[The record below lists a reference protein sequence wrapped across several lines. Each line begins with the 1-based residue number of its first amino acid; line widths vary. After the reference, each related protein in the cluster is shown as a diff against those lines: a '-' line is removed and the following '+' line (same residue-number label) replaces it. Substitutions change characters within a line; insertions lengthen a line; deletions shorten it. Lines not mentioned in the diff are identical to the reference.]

1 VAGAWRWVVEIFTS
15 AAAGDIG
22 PRLDGLKCCLN
33 PWVALASG
41 LVCASGVGRAPGWAR
56 RTTGDSLPSALHD
69 AVSIVIGG
77 APFAECPRLQ
87 LLLHPPR
94 LSVTQKTALTRAKKL
109 RKPASHRPRHRRA
122 RSAHGTTT
130 RRWSRRDM
138 LPVHRAL
145 LCLRPQ
151 RVLLSRQLWAPP
163 RRGKGRL
170 LRAST
175 RWRGKDLADHASD
188 HHTFQAFGS
197 LCRICS
203 LLQKRTAVA

>member
-1 VAGAWRWVVEIFTS
+1 MAGARRWVVEIFTS

-22 PRLDGLKCCLN
+22 PSITHLKCCLK

-56 RTTGDSLPSALHD
+56 RTAGDSLPSAQHD

-77 APFAECPRLQ
+77 APFAGCPRLQ

-94 LSVTQKTALTRAKKL
+94 LSATQKTALTCAKKL
-109 RKPASHRPRHRRA
+109 CKPASHRPRHRRA

-138 LPVHRAL
+138 LPGPGAL
-145 LCLRPQ
+145 LCLRHQ
-151 RVLLSRQLWAPP
+151 RVRLSRQPCTRTAAQ
-163 RRGKGRL
+163 GEGRL
-170 LRAST
+170 LSARLLSHLE
-175 RWRGKDLADHASD
+175 GHASD
-188 HHTFQAFGS
+188 RHTLPAFGS
-197 LCRICS
+197 SCRI
-203 LLQKRTAVA
+203 